1 MAEWKSRQLF
11 GDGNGDRIRNTLARL
26 LPDWQVFVRHADG
39 RPNQFTIRRKHQ
51 IALLASAALVAVWAG
66 IATTA
71 LVAQPDRLAAREREL
86 NEMIAAARATETRL
100 ASTEKLVGD
109 IAHEVE
115 QVHNTL
121 VAFTETSDSLSKDPP
136 GARLAR
142 GGATPRM
149 LAEPAAA
156 EGEDALSAGGADAMR
171 AQMRRLEESL
181 DRLKLS
187 YTRAAQQ
194 TAEAAANRISHT
206 ERQIARLGLNTERLI
221 PDARPAAPA
230 AQPQS
235 GQGGPF
241 IPAQPS
247 AGEELAMDALVQRV
261 QQWNGVKAAMQRLPL
276 AIPIR
281 GDMQINSGFG
291 TRADPLNHRSAIH
304 EGLDFGAPIGTPIYA
319 TGEGVVTLASPW
331 DRYGNTVEVDHGNGI
346 VTRYAHMSRIK
357 VKKGQ
362 RVTRSTVVGLVG
374 NTGRSTGA
382 HLHYEIRVSDVPKDP
397 IKFISVG
404 RDVRKNR

>member
-1 MAEWKSRQLF
+1 MSKQLF
-11 GDGNGDRIRNTLARL
+11 GDGHGGKVRQAWARM
-26 LPDWQVFVRHADG
+26 LPDWQVFVRRSDG
-39 RPNQFTIRRKHQ
+39 RAEQFTIRRRHQ
-51 IALLASAALVAVWAG
+51 LALLAGAALVALWSGV
-66 IATTA
+66 ATTA
-71 LVAQPDRLAAREREL
+71 LLAQPDRLAAREREL
-86 NEMIAAARATETRL
+86 EELMATTRAAQARL

-115 QVHNTL
+115 QVHGNLLTL
-121 VAFTETSDSLSKDPP
+121 TASSDSLSQDPP
-136 GARLAR
+136 GAKLAR
-142 GGATPRM
+142 GGAKARM
-149 LAEPAAA
+149 LVEQAYDEDGGQAAS
-156 EGEDALSAGGADAMR
+156 GESDSMR
-171 AQMRRLEESL
+171 EQVRRLEESL

-194 TAEAAANRISHT
+194 TADAAATRISHT
-206 ERQIARLGLNTERLI
+206 ERQIARLGLNTNRVL
-221 PDARPAAPA
+221 PAQDPE
-230 AQPQS
+230 AQTHG

-241 IPAQPS
+241 IPAPS
-247 AGEELAMDALVQRV
+247 GDDDRFALDALVQSV
-261 QQWNGVKAAMQRLPL
+261 QRWNGVKAAMQRLPL
-276 AIPIR
+276 AIPIH
-281 GDMQINSGFG
+281 GELQINSGFG

-304 EGLDFGAPIGTPIYA
+304 EGLDFGAPVGTPIYA
-319 TGEGVVTLASPW
+319 TGEGVVTLAAPW

-382 HLHYEIRVSDVPKDP
+382 HLHYEVRVADVPKDP
-397 IKFISVG
+397 VKFISVG